1 MTVERNY
8 YRPTASLVLSVV
20 CAAVAMLATGCDS
33 PPSGNERRGPVS
45 QAEVKDGLFH
55 SVAENLGHL
64 EDFDVNQIMPQ
75 ICDRLNQWNQQEK
88 PKVNWQLDPMVAELP
103 AELTALPV
111 VKTLDLVQFRLPDAW
126 FLQESV
132 WLRDASKLARS
143 DQFDDAV
150 VAERMFDWVV
160 RNIQLD
166 AELPP
171 DQPPTIRRRPFE
183 TMLFGR
189 GTALDRAWIF
199 ILMARQQGL
208 DAVLL
213 AIDQGEGKP
222 PRPWC
227 VGVAGGDNLYLFDC
241 RLGLPIPGPGGK
253 GVATLAEVTA
263 EDGLLRKLDLDG
275 DHPYPV
281 THDDLSRVVA
291 LVEASPYALS
301 KRMALVESRL
311 SGKRKTVLTAQ
322 PSAVAERIKKLPG
335 ISGVKLWQE
344 PFEVALWQSQLTES
358 QIAEASREMF
368 LFRALP
374 TLLAGRALLFKGEY
388 DGEKGA
394 KKHFLDARPSDEVI
408 ENYRLPPEVAKKV
421 KRENMAQLEARQ
433 TILMRLAKQDASYW
447 LGLICFDQRDYPV
460 AIDYFAKR
468 TLEKNPRGPWV
479 SGARY
484 NLARTYEAQNKIDEA
499 VEQYNDQTS
508 PQSHGNQ
515 LRARWL
521 KERAAPAAAESA
533 ETSGTSGS

>member
-1 MTVERNY
+1 LF
-8 YRPTASLVLSVV
+8 AA
-20 CAAVAMLATGCDS
+20 CGAVAMLILGCDS
-33 PPSGNERRGPVS
+33 RPSGEQRRGPAT
-45 QAEVKDGLFH
+45 QADVRDGLFH
-55 SVAENLGHL
+55 SVAENLDHL

-88 PKVNWQLDPMVAELP
+88 PKVNWELDAMIAELP
-103 AELTALPV
+103 APMTALPV

-132 WLRDASKLARS
+132 WLRDASKLARG
-143 DQFDDAV
+143 DQFDDVA
-150 VAERMFDWVV
+150 VAERLFDWVV
-160 RNIQLD
+160 RNIQLEAD
-166 AELPP
+166 LPP
-171 DQPPTIRRRPFE
+171 DEPPTSRRRPFE

-189 GTALDRAWIF
+189 GTALERAWIF

-213 AIDQGEGKP
+213 AIDDGEGKP

-227 VGVAGGDNLYLFDC
+227 VGVASGDNLYLFDC

-263 EDGLLRKLDLDG
+263 DDNLLRKLDLG
-275 DHPYPV
+275 AEHPYPV
-281 THDDLSRVVA
+281 KHEDLAHVVA

-311 SGKRKTVLTAQ
+311 SGKRKMVLSAQ
-322 PSAVAERIKKLPG
+322 PSAAAERIKKLPG
-335 ISGVKLWQE
+335 ITAVKLWQE
-344 PFEVALWQSQLTES
+344 PFEVALWQSQLTEA
-358 QIAEASREMF
+358 QIAEASREMY

-374 TLLAGRALLFKGEY
+374 TLSAGRALLFKGEY

-408 ENYRLPPEVAKKV
+408 EDYRLPNEVAKKV
-421 KRENMAQLEARQ
+421 KRENISQIEARQ

-447 LGLICFDQRDYPV
+447 LGLICFDQRDYSV
-460 AIDYFAKR
+460 AIDYFATR

-484 NLARTYEAQNKIDEA
+484 NLARTYEAQNKLDEA
-499 VEQYNDQTS
+499 VHLYEDETS

-521 KERAAPAAAESA
+521 KERTAPASA
-533 ETSGTSGS
+533 VRVENPPASGASQDP